1 MSEQPR
7 TCRRRTPLEPTRIPR
22 APTRG
27 RAPRSEGLPDAYAA
41 AIICVLLVM
50 FAGIAVMAHL
60 VSEAQATDEAAV
72 PEYKPTHD
80 SMTYSLTYDGEMI
93 RRYVMKDPDTQIEY
107 LVNDRGGCCPRLDN
121 YGNVMGLSYE

>member
-1 MSEQPR
+1 MIEHPR
-7 TCRRRTPLEPTRIPR
+7 TRRRSTPLEPRRIPR

-27 RAPRSEGLPDAYAA
+27 RAPRREGIPDAYAV
-41 AIICVLLVM
+41 AIICVFLVM
-50 FAGIAVMAHL
+50 FAGIAVMGHL
-60 VSEAQATDEAAV
+60 LSEAQVADEAAV

-80 SMTYSLTYDGEMI
+80 SMTYNLTYDGEMI
-93 RRYVMKDPDTQIEY
+93 RWYVMKDPDTQIEY